1 MKIVIN
7 CVGKCL
13 TSLVFRQIQIKG
25 TMRCL
30 SSHTERTTK
39 KKQLKIESAGKDV
52 ERLEPLY
59 ISDRGSDVGVLP
71 PRETACASQNTKTFI
86 RPQILPLG
94 I

>member
-1 MKIVIN
+1 MP
-7 CVGKCL
+7 
-13 TSLVFRQIQIKG
+13 FFPHR
-25 TMRCL
+25 
-30 SSHTERTTK
+30 EDYK

-94 I
+94 IYREGFKTGAVYFSVSSSAAHRI